1 MSQARANKGEFTGRH
16 MALLAVSFFGV
27 IISVNVGMAVLSST
41 SWTGLV
47 VENSYVASQEFEEK
61 RTAHDKQLAAGWQ
74 PNFTYEAGIV
84 RLTVTDGAGN
94 PVDLGPVSLLI
105 NRPVGGHDD
114 ANLTLGR
121 AGDGSYSAPIALGD
135 GVWEAKATASTSTG
149 PFELHMR
156 FKVSDAEAA
165 SAKP

>member
-27 IISVNVGMAVLSST
+27 IIAVNVGMAVLSAT

-47 VENSYVASQEFEEK
+47 VDNSYVASQEFEEK
-61 RTAHDKQLAAGWQ
+61 RIAHENQLAAGWQ
-74 PNFTYEAGIV
+74 SSFTYAPGLAQLI
-84 RLTVTDGAGN
+84 VTDGAGN

-114 ANLTLGR
+114 QKLTLSR
-121 AGDGSYSAPIALGD
+121 SSDGSYTATVILGE
-135 GVWEAKATASTSTG
+135 GVWEAMATAATATG
-149 PFELHMR
+149 PFELHER
-156 FKVSDAEAA
+156 FKVGGAA
-165 SAKP
+165 P

>member
-1 MSQARANKGEFTGRH
+1 MSEAHIQKGEFTGKH

-27 IISVNVGMAVLSST
+27 IIAVNVGMAVVSQT

-61 RTAHDKQLAAGWQ
+61 RIAHDKQVAAGWESI
-74 PNFTYEAGIV
+74 FTYDAGVARLIV
-84 RLTVTDGAGN
+84 RDGAGN

-114 ANLTLGR
+114 ANLAPVRG
-121 AGDGSYSAPIALGD
+121 ADGSYSTPVALGD
-135 GVWEAKATASTSTG
+135 GVWEAMATASTSTG
-149 PFELHMR
+149 PFELHVR
-156 FKVSDAEAA
+156 FKVGNPEPELV
-165 SAKP
+165 KP

>member
-61 RTAHDKQLAAGWQ
+61 RIAHEKQLAAGWQ
-74 PNFTYEAGIV
+74 SNFTYAAGIAQLLV
-84 RLTVTDGAGN
+84 KDGAGN

-114 ANLTLGR
+114 ARLSPDRG
-121 AGDGSYSAPIALGD
+121 ADGSYSAPVTLGD
-135 GVWEAKATASTSTG
+135 GVWEAVATADTSTG
-149 PFELHMR
+149 PFELHVR
-156 FKVSDAEAA
+156 FKVGNAETEPV
-165 SAKP
+165 KP